1 MTTRCP
7 GTWLPGCWTC
17 PKKLLCIVLS
27 ARHCVCS
34 CCEYATCT
42 KQNKRLKFQM
52 LQVHGLY
59 IQFNFKDDL
68 LYFFFFFSQM
78 FKKKFE
84 TLLLKSA
91 VLHLRA
97 AHSYFQHFWSDRK
110 EALHHQVVVLAGSTS
125 LYYRDGSRPAFA
137 AMFFLLFSQCCL
149 ILYLFLQRAAT
160 TWV

>member
-1 MTTRCP
+1 MTTRCA

-17 PKKLLCIVLS
+17 PKILLCIVLS

-42 KQNKRLKFQM
+42 KQNKRLKFKCSKYM
-52 LQVHGLY
+52 VCIYNLTLKM
-59 IQFNFKDDL
+59 IFCT
-68 LYFFFFFSQM
+68 FFFFFSQM

-97 AHSYFQHFWSDRK
+97 AHSYFQHFWSDHK